1 MSLHRDL
8 YTQLRAAQAQPDV
21 ATALLGE
28 VAKLVTGSDSDE
40 RGEIDPLLH
49 VIIKSPILCAK
60 ALLTWFGESPRDD
73 AADALVRRVNVA
85 CFRADAPAD
94 VVFPSTNPSAAV
106 LAGCRM
112 NASFVAPEYALGWV
126 LAMLRSWPDDGTAIS
141 GSDRLLHYLT
151 GEFFDTLHDLF
162 AKVEPEMFASQPREL
177 LRHYKVQMADERAL
191 REGYPYLKEFAMSPQ
206 ERDVVRAL
214 RRQFNKEV
222 MRGAEK
228 KSIFTQFMERR
239 QFKYARTVSFEVAGQ
254 PLEQEVV
261 VEMKQH
267 SVEMELPLSEWKDP
281 MDGLRARH
289 DLRKGQAE

>member
-1 MSLHRDL
+1 MNLHRDL
-8 YTQLRAAQAQPDV
+8 YAKLRAAQAQPD
-21 ATALLGE
+21 AAGPLLDE
-28 VAKLVTGSDSDE
+28 VAKLVTGSDTDE
-40 RGEIDPLLH
+40 RGEIDSLLH

-73 AADALVRRVNVA
+73 AANALVRRVSVA
-85 CFRADAPAD
+85 YFRAGAPAD

-112 NASFVAPEYALGWV
+112 NARFVAPEYALGWV
-126 LAMLRSWPDDGTAIS
+126 LAMLRSWPDDRMAIS
-141 GSDRLLHYLT
+141 GSARLLHYLT

-162 AKVEPEMFASQPREL
+162 AKVEPEIFASQPREL

-191 REGYPYLKEFAMSPQ
+191 REGYPYLKEFAMSPE

-214 RRQFNKEV
+214 RRQLHNDV

-228 KSIFTQFMERR
+228 KSIFMQFMEQRR
-239 QFKYARTVSFEVAGQ
+239 FKYARTVSLEVAGQ
-254 PLEQEVV
+254 PLDQVV

-267 SVEMELPLSEWKDP
+267 LVEMELPLSEWKDP
-281 MDGLRARH
+281 MDELRARR
-289 DLRKGQAE
+289 DLRKGPAE